1 VYCSVISSILEY
13 LEHLK
18 RALDAKACEGVL
30 TGALK
35 GVVGISSCGGGEEG
49 AMLNAACGVE
59 GVIGAGTVYE
69 DCVDGGV

>member
-1 VYCSVISSILEY
+1 M
-13 LEHLK
+13 
-18 RALDAKACEGVL
+18 RGVL

-35 GVVGISSCGGGEEG
+35 GVVGISSWGEEG
-49 AMLNAACGVE
+49 AMLDEACGVE

>member
-1 VYCSVISSILEY
+1 MRGI
-13 LEHLK
+13 
-18 RALDAKACEGVL
+18 L

-35 GVVGISSCGGGEEG
+35 GVVEISSWGGEG

>member
-1 VYCSVISSILEY
+1 M
-13 LEHLK
+13 
-18 RALDAKACEGVL
+18 RGVP

-35 GVVGISSCGGGEEG
+35 GAVGISSWGGEEG